1 MDAKNWLLDFEN
13 YDAYKNLKTAVK
25 GNSKLNI
32 KGAKGSFLQVLIAAL
47 QTSNPQKQL
56 IIANDQEEAAY
67 IYNDIQNL
75 LGETKALYY
84 PESAKGPYQNEKT
97 QNANILQRAEV
108 LTELNNSKRKIIVS
122 YPEALIEKVVT
133 KKELQKNSLKIQVGD
148 SLSMDFLI
156 DLLFEYEFNKEQFVV
171 APGQFAVRGG
181 LIDIW
186 SFSNDKPFRIE
197 FFGDDIDT
205 IRSFE
210 PADQLSISKYDNI
223 HIIPNIQEKIL
234 NESQTSFLEFL
245 GLDALVWVKDI
256 QFTLDRIGKA
266 YKKAV
271 DVWSR
276 IEENTIQLPPH
287 QLFITN
293 NEFAQNLETVKTIEF
308 GGSPYFNT
316 AQLIKL
322 DTSPQP
328 NFNKNFELL
337 INDIKTLLKTG
348 YTVSIISE
356 NAKQIERIHAI
367 FEDFESNG
375 EQIGTNLN
383 FKPQYFTLHEGF
395 IDHNSKIVCY
405 TDHQIFDRYHR
416 FRLKDSFRKSNQE
429 ITMQELTGL
438 QKGDYVTHI
447 DYGIG
452 IFDGMEAVEQGG
464 KKTESIRLLY
474 KDRDV
479 LYVNI
484 QSLHRIAKYSGK
496 EGKEPKL
503 NKLGTTTWKVK
514 KANTKKKIKQ
524 IAYDL
529 IKVYAKRKAAKGFE
543 YSPDSYL
550 QNELEA
556 SFMFEDT
563 PDQETTTIAVKQDM
577 EKAFPMDRLVCGDVG
592 FGKTEIAIRAAFKAA
607 TDGKQ
612 VAILVPTTILAFQH
626 FKTFSKRLE
635 DFPVTVDYIN
645 RFRSPKQ
652 TKEIITNLE
661 AGKIDILIGTHRLAG
676 KDIKYKDLGLFII
689 DEEQKFGVAVKDKIK
704 SIKANIDTLTLT
716 ATPIPRTLQFSLL
729 GARDL
734 SVINT
739 PPPNRH
745 PVETT
750 ICSFN
755 EEVIRDALIYE
766 LSRGG
771 QVFFIHNR
779 VENIKEVAG
788 LLQRLIPDAKVG
800 IGHGQMDGKKL
811 ENVMMDFMRGDFDIL
826 VATTIIESGLDI
838 PNANTIFINQAQNF
852 GLSDLHQMRGRVGR
866 SNKKAFCYLL
876 SPPLSSLNDESRK
889 RLRAIEEFSDLGS
902 GFNISMRDLDIRG
915 AGDLLGAEQSG
926 FISDI
931 GYDTYQKILDE
942 TIQELKE
949 GEFKELYADEFKEE
963 NRIFAKDCSIETDIE
978 ILIPTF
984 YVNAVD
990 ERLKLYKALNDVK
1003 NEPELLVY
1011 VKNLIDRFGELP
1023 EATEELINTMRL
1035 KWIAQDIGL
1044 EKLYLKNGK
1053 LKGYFIA
1060 NPKSEYYQSEKFGK
1074 ILIYIQKNIQNCKM
1088 KEIKGRL
1095 TISYQNV
1102 KAINTAKSTLQKLS
1116 DSIKIS

>member
-1 MDAKNWLLDFEN
+1 MDATNWLLEFNDHQE
-13 YDAYKNLKTAVK
+13 YQNLKTDIESSS
-25 GNSKLNI
+25 NLYI
-32 KGAKGSFLQVLIAAL
+32 KGAKGSFLQVLIATFQAS
-47 QTSNPQKQL
+47 TPNKQL

-84 PESAKGPYQNEKT
+84 PESAKGPYQIEKT
-97 QNANILQRAEV
+97 QNANIIQRAEV
-108 LTELNNSKRKIIVS
+108 LTELNNSKQKIIVS
-122 YPEALIEKVVT
+122 YPEALLEKVVT
-133 KKELQKNSLKIQVGD
+133 KQDLQKNSLKIQVGD
-148 SLSMDFLI
+148 TLSMDFLI
-156 DLLFEYEFNKEQFVV
+156 DLLFEYEFNREQFVI

-181 LIDIW
+181 ILDIW
-186 SFSNDKPFRIE
+186 SFSNDKPFRVE
-197 FFGDDIDT
+197 FFGDDIDA

-210 PADQLSISKYDNI
+210 PADQLSISKFDNI
-223 HIIPNIQEKIL
+223 HIIPNIQQKIL
-234 NESQTSFLEFL
+234 HESQTSFLEFL
-245 GLDALVWVKDI
+245 GDNAIVWVKDI
-256 QFTLDRIGKA
+256 QFTLDRISKA

-271 DVWSR
+271 DAWSK
-276 IEENTIQLPPH
+276 IEENTTQLPPH
-287 QLFITN
+287 QLFIN
-293 NEFAQNLETVKTIEF
+293 NNDFSKSITRTKTIEF
-308 GGSPYFNT
+308 GGNTYFKDVKTIEFN
-316 AQLIKL
+316 
-322 DTSPQP
+322 TSPQP

-337 INDIKTLLKTG
+337 INDIKSLLKDN
-348 YTVSIISE
+348 YKVSIISE

-367 FEDFESNG
+367 FNDFEVQG
-375 EQIGTNLN
+375 KQIGHNLN
-383 FKPQYFTLHEGF
+383 FQPQYFTLHEGF
-395 IDHNSKIVCY
+395 IDHTSKTVCY

-452 IFDGMEAVEQGG
+452 VFDGMEAVEQGG

-484 QSLHRIAKYSGK
+484 QSLHRISKYSGK

-514 KANTKKKIKQ
+514 KASTKKKIKQ

-563 PDQETTTIAVKQDM
+563 PDQETTTTAVKQDM

-612 VAILVPTTILAFQH
+612 VAILVPTTVLAFQH
-626 FKTFSKRLE
+626 FKTFAKRLN

-645 RFRSPKQ
+645 RFRTPKQ
-652 TKEIITNLE
+652 TKEILQNLKD
-661 AGKIDILIGTHRLAG
+661 GKIDIIIGTHKLVG

-745 PVETT
+745 PVETS
-750 ICSFN
+750 ICGFN
-755 EEVIRDALIYE
+755 EEVIRDALMYE

-771 QVFFIHNR
+771 QIFFIHNR

-788 LLQRLIPDAKVG
+788 TLQRLVPDAKICV
-800 IGHGQMDGKKL
+800 GHGQMDGKQL
-811 ENVMMDFMRGDFDIL
+811 ENVMMDFMHGDYDIL

-876 SPPLSSLNDESRK
+876 APPLSSLNDESRK

-963 NRIFAKDCSIETDIE
+963 NRIFVKDCAIETDIE
-978 ILIPTF
+978 ILIPTH

-990 ERLKLYKALNDVK
+990 ERLKLYKALNDAK
-1003 NEPELLVY
+1003 NEEGLIIY
-1011 VKNLIDRFGELP
+1011 VNNLIDRFGPLP
-1023 EATEELINTMRL
+1023 DATEELINTMRL
-1035 KWIAQDIGL
+1035 KWIAQEIGL
-1044 EKLYLKNGK
+1044 EKLYLKNGN
-1053 LKGYFIA
+1053 LRGYFVT
-1060 NPKSEYYQSEKFGK
+1060 NPQSEYYQSEKFGK
-1074 ILIYIQKNIQNCKM
+1074 ILIYVQQNMKSCKM
-1088 KEIKGRL
+1088 KEIKGKL

-1102 KAINTAKSTLQKLS
+1102 ASINNAKAKL
-1116 DSIKIS
+1116 IKLVDFIHVS